1 MKQRKELFSLQL
13 PLSLD
18 CGENGPLEH
27 AQALFAAIQPDDTLY
42 ILESPANDPEGIVS
56 EAFVRALE
64 VAGPTVSQWADFEF
78 RLTAQTEDGAAIS
91 LLQPDPRPYNQVI
104 FRPSAQLSE
113 LLLDSAYFGRHS
125 DAQKNNVRLAKLE
138 KAALEEMMHAVHERR
153 MASAQNAKEL
163 IEAQN
168 EAERNRSAQID
179 STEDVLRLFR
189 NY

>member
-64 VAGPTVSQWADFEF
+64 VAGPTVSQWAGFEF

-91 LLQPDPRPYNQVI
+91 LLQPDPRPYNQ
-104 FRPSAQLSE
+104 LSE
-113 LLLDSAYFGRHS
+113 LLLASAYFGRHS

-168 EAERNRSAQID
+168 EAERNSAAQID

>member
-42 ILESPANDPEGIVS
+42 ILDSPANDPEGIVS

-91 LLQPDPRPYNQVI
+91 LLQPHRHIRLVVLGHLQLRHVHRHAHIRCNRRQADHRTQRYRAMKNP
-104 FRPSAQLSE
+104 FRHENFLHKNGGVAPHAASGDKKVGSADSE
-113 LLLDSAYFGRHS
+113 W
-125 DAQKNNVRLAKLE
+125 VR
-138 KAALEEMMHAVHERR
+138 
-153 MASAQNAKEL
+153 SCF
-163 IEAQN
+163 
-168 EAERNRSAQID
+168 D
-179 STEDVLRLFR
+179 
-189 NY
+189 

>member
-113 LLLDSAYFGRHS
+113 LCSAIIHR
-125 DAQKNNVRLAKLE
+125 
-138 KAALEEMMHAVHERR
+138 
-153 MASAQNAKEL
+153 
-163 IEAQN
+163 
-168 EAERNRSAQID
+168 
-179 STEDVLRLFR
+179 
-189 NY
+189 

>member
-64 VAGPTVSQWADFEF
+64 VAGPTVSQWA
-78 RLTAQTEDGAAIS
+78 IS

-113 LLLDSAYFGRHS
+113 LLLASAYFGRHS

-168 EAERNRSAQID
+168 EAERNSAAQID